1 MGDQK
6 EFLTQT
12 INLDDKIG
20 KSKGINISKY
30 KLKNTFE
37 HDDMIEKNETRLLFI
52 TYHTASLSISHM

>member
-1 MGDQK
+1 M
-6 EFLTQT
+6 
-12 INLDDKIG
+12 DDKIG